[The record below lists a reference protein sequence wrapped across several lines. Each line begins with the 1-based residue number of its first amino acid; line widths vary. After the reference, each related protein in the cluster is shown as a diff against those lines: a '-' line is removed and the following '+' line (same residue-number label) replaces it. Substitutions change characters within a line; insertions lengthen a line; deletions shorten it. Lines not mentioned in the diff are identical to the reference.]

1 MFVFFFKWLQISL
14 LNTPTNKLLSRNLI
28 LQILDL
34 IFFSKLQYVNPDW
47 IQVIENSCLAIGEE
61 ILEAGDSK
69 CIVENQ

>member
-1 MFVFFFKWLQISL
+1 MFVFFLTWLQIIL
-14 LNTPTNKLLSRNLI
+14 LNTPSNKLLSQNLI

-47 IQVIENSCLAIGEE
+47 IHAIENSCLAIGEE
-61 ILEAGDSK
+61 ILGAGDSK